1 MNNVQVKSLKYRIK
15 RRKEKVQAHIQ
26 IIKMIKAD
34 ARLTFVDIR

>member
-1 MNNVQVKSLKYRIK
+1 MKKK
-15 RRKEKVQAHIQ
+15 KKVQAHIQ